1 MAKIQATKFAH
12 GGKFESAMPAKLQ
25 LIGSIHLSHWRPTE
39 VECLASTQ
47 MRYHSAGL
55 HALQMLLECEE
66 QLLCTHHK
74 KWAIEVLLSQKAA
87 ASA

>member
-66 QLLCTHHK
+66 LLCTHHK